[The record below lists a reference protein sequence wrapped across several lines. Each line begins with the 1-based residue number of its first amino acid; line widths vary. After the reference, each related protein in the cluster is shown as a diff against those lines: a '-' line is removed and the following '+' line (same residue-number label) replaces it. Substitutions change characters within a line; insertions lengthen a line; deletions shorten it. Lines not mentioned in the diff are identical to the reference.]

1 MKISHLIALVVIAA
15 AVGIIITTTG
25 DASAYVTFDQAAEM
39 ADEGNLKSLHVVGE
53 LKKDGAGHVTGLVKS
68 SDNLSFSFILVD
80 DNKHE
85 QLVYHNEPL
94 PPDFLRSEKVVVI
107 GHYEKDFFLA
117 EKILLKCPSKYQ
129 ENKLKT
135 AMAR

>member
-1 MKISHLIALVVIAA
+1 MKISHIIALGVIAV
-15 AVGIIITTTG
+15 AVAIIITTTG
-25 DASAYVTFDQAAEM
+25 DASSYVTFDQAATY
-39 ADEGNLKSLHVVGE
+39 AGEGNLKSLHVVGE
-53 LKKDGAGHVTGLVKS
+53 LKKDPSGQVVGLVKS
-68 SDNLSFSFILVD
+68 NDNLSFSFILID
-80 DNKHE
+80 DNKRE

-94 PPDFLRSEKVVVI
+94 PPDFMRSEKVVVI

-135 AMAR
+135 ALAQ

>member
-1 MKISHLIALVVIAA
+1 MKISHIIALAVIAA
-15 AVGIIITTTG
+15 AVAVIITTTG
-25 DASAYVTFDQAAEM
+25 DASSYVNFNQAAEM
-39 ADEGNLKSLHVVGE
+39 ASEGNLKSLHVVGQ
-53 LKKDGAGHVTGLVKS
+53 LKKDPSGHVTGLIKS

-80 DNKHE
+80 ENGNE

-107 GHYEKDFFLA
+107 GHFEKDFFLA

-129 ENKLKT
+129 DNKLKT